1 MISTNTI
8 LAVGSIA
15 IDSIKTP
22 NGNKDNILGGSAS
35 FFSIASSVLST
46 TSIVGVIGEDYPE
59 SGLNLHSS
67 RGINIKDIQVSKGK
81 TFRWG
86 GKYNSDYSKRDT
98 LFTELG
104 VFENF
109 TPYIN
114 NDNRDAD
121 FVFLGNIQPS
131 LQLEVSK
138 MVNKPKYIISDT
150 MNLWIDLFP
159 EQLLNVINIS
169 DVFLINHEE
178 AIQLSGSNNIEIAAK
193 KFLDMGPM
201 VVIIK
206 LGSDGC
212 YVAQKSIQ
220 KYIPVFPIKK
230 LIDPTGAGDSFAGG
244 LIGCLASENTDNFI
258 EAAIFG
264 SAMASFGVEN
274 FGLEGLL
281 NITKKSL
288 FQRINKIKSLI

>member
-1 MISTNTI
+1 MINTNTI

-15 IDSIKTP
+15 IDSIETP
-22 NGNKDNILGGSAS
+22 NGNKSNVLGGSAS
-35 FFSIASSVLST
+35 FFSIAASVLST
-46 TSIVGVIGEDYPE
+46 TSIVGIIGEDYPD
-59 SGLNLHSS
+59 SGLNLHLS
-67 RGINIKDIQVSKGK
+67 RGINIKDVQVSKGK

-104 VFENF
+104 VFEKF
-109 TPYIN
+109 KPYISA
-114 NDNRDAD
+114 DNRDTS

-131 LQLEVSK
+131 LQLEVSQ

-159 EQLLNVINIS
+159 DQLHHVIKKS

-178 AIQLSGSNNIEIAAK
+178 AIQLSGSDNIEIAAR
-193 KFLDMGPM
+193 KFLDMGPK
-201 VVIIK
+201 VVVIK

-212 YVAQKSIQ
+212 YVAQSSIT
-220 KYIPVFPIKK
+220 KYIPVFPINK

-244 LIGCLASENTDNFI
+244 FIGYLALENTDDFI
-258 EAAIFG
+258 EAAITG
-264 SAMASFGVEN
+264 SAMASYCVESFG
-274 FGLEGLL
+274 FEGLL
-281 NITKKSL
+281 NITPKSL
-288 FQRINKIKSLI
+288 HQRINKIKSLI